1 MQIKSAFV
9 AAAILAFCD
18 ALATP
23 LSARSPYVVKETH
36 YVPKEW
42 QKQDRAHGGKTI
54 SLQIGLKQ
62 GRFEELDRHL
72 HEGKNTIRKREHQTA
87 ANYEQSLTLIML
99 ATVSI

>member
-23 LSARSPYVVKETH
+23 ISARSPYVVKETH

-72 HEGKNTIRKREHQTA
+72 HEGKNCHRGVLLKLSA
-87 ANYEQSLTLIML
+87 DSAQSLTPIMF
-99 ATVSI
+99 ATVST

>member
-9 AAAILAFCD
+9 ASAILAFCD

-23 LSARSPYVVKETH
+23 IRARSPYVVKETH

-42 QKQDRAHGGKTI
+42 ERQDRAHGGRTI

-72 HEGKNTIRKREHQTA
+72 NEGKMPHAIRFGC
-87 ANYEQSLTLIML
+87 L
-99 ATVSI
+99 

>member
-23 LSARSPYVVKETH
+23 IRARSPYVVKETH
-36 YVPKEW
+36 YVPREW
-42 QKQDRAHGGKTI
+42 EKQDRAHGGRTI

-72 HEGKNTIRKREHQTA
+72 HEGKA
-87 ANYEQSLTLIML
+87 AHVSFWKLKIANLPQFLTLNML
-99 ATVSI
+99 VTVST

>member
-23 LSARSPYVVKETH
+23 IRARSPYVVKETH
-36 YVPKEW
+36 FVPKEW
-42 QKQDRAHGGKTI
+42 QKQDRAHGGNTI

-72 HEGKNTIRKREHQTA
+72 YEGKYTRSQPG
-87 ANYEQSLTLIML
+87 
-99 ATVSI
+99 